1 MHIYS
6 VHDRSEVTLMECGG
20 YRKDIE
26 RARSQWQTF
35 LSAAPAY
42 PVGMFEGRGVVI
54 LAGRL
59 QYMVPA
65 WINVHM
71 LRRTGERALAGCC

>member
-1 MHIYS
+1 
-6 VHDRSEVTLMECGG
+6 
-20 YRKDIE
+20 
-26 RARSQWQTF
+26 
-35 LSAAPAY
+35 
-42 PVGMFEGRGVVI
+42 MFEGRGVVI

-71 LRRTGERALAGCC
+71 LRRTGDRALAGCCWRLPLTFCCIQDVCPHRPH